1 MTSVNNDLKQL
12 YEGYY
17 EAAPPS
23 LVHKRG
29 LSAISTLQ
37 HLNEVSGGKRWGR
50 LIDVGAGDGAVLTK
64 LAETKTADEFYAVEI
79 SESGVDAIRAAA
91 PASLK
96 EVKVFDGYKIDYPD
110 KFFDAAICIHVIEHV
125 EHERILLREL
135 ARVAKEIIIEVP
147 LEGGLRI
154 AGSIVAGRLY
164 GHINLYTLPGFLY
177 LLETSGLKVEQYAV
191 TTSSADY
198 ERHLYGAFKGTVKS
212 AIRRTAVRL
221 FPSIAPWFFAC
232 LLTVRCR

>member
-1 MTSVNNDLKQL
+1 MTTVNNDLKEL

-17 EAAPPS
+17 ESAPSS

-37 HLNEVSGGKRWGR
+37 HLKEVSGGKRWGR
-50 LIDVGAGDGAVLTK
+50 LIDVGAGDGAVLAK
-64 LAETKTADEFYAVEI
+64 LEEAKTADELYAVEI
-79 SESGVDAIRAAA
+79 SESGVAAIQTVAL
-91 PASLK
+91 PSLK
-96 EVKVFDGYKIDYPD
+96 EAKVFDGYKIDYPD

-125 EHERILLREL
+125 EHERVLLRAL
-135 ARVAKEIIIEVP
+135 SRVSKEIIIEVP

-154 AGSIVAGRLY
+154 ERSIVADRLY

-198 ERHLYGAFKGTVKS
+198 ERHL
-212 AIRRTAVRL
+212 
-221 FPSIAPWFFAC
+221 
-232 LLTVRCR
+232 